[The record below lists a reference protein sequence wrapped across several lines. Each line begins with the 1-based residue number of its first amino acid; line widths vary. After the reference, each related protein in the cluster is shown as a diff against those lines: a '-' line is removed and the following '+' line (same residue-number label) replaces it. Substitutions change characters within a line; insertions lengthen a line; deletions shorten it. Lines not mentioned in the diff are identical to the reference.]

1 MADETTVEEKIKEIM
16 AKVLR
21 KPDIVITPT
30 TTFQDLKAD
39 SLDVV
44 QILVALED
52 HYDLE
57 LMDDDLKDL
66 KNLGEFIAYVT
77 KKAGG

>member
-1 MADETTVEEKIKEIM
+1 MAEISVHEKVAQTI

-21 KPDIVITPT
+21 KPELEIAPT

-52 HYDLE
+52 HYDVE
-57 LMDDDLKDL
+57 LMDDDLKEL
-66 KNLGEFIAYVT
+66 KNLGEFIAYVE
-77 KKAGG
+77 KKVAA

>member
-1 MADETTVEEKIKEIM
+1 MAEISVPEKVRQTI

-21 KPDIVITPT
+21 KPELEITPT

-52 HYDLE
+52 HYDVE

-66 KNLGEFIAYVT
+66 KNLSEFIAYVE
-77 KKAGG
+77 KKVTA